1 MKWKLVAGCI
11 VLAVVIYF
19 LPIPVTQTKSVVVHA
34 HYDKVLGQI
43 NNVNAW
49 KNWWPATA
57 GAATTVNDTSLQI
70 HGITYTLKE
79 RQPLSIVVAQNNQR
93 VYHVV
98 SVLPSPAD
106 TLTTVSWKTLSY
118 LRTAVNQMAASLF
131 FIQPYSPKNLLQRLK
146 SQIDDPV
153 KYYGFVIREE
163 RVEDTI
169 ILVTNTA
176 CTKAMI
182 PGCLRKTFATLQQQ
196 LQQAHYQGRA
206 VPMFHVDSTGGDS
219 VHIMAGFSISQNI
232 IVHKPYRMMSMPR
245 AHIVVGYY
253 DGDYANIGRLH
264 EAILL
269 YMKEKKIGMVAVPY
283 EKVLSNPQTATDSV
297 RVKAKVYHPAMLY

>member
-1 MKWKLVAGCI
+1 MKWKIVAGCI
-11 VLAVVIYF
+11 ALAVVIYF
-19 LPIPVTQTKSVVVHA
+19 LPIPVTQSKSVVVHA

-43 NNVNAW
+43 NNLNAW
-49 KNWWPATA
+49 KNWWPATGTHIA
-57 GAATTVNDTSLQI
+57 VFHDTLLQI
-70 HGITYTLKE
+70 DGTMYTLKE
-79 RQPLSIVVAQNNQR
+79 RQPLSIMISQNNR
-93 VYHVV
+93 PLYHILSVV
-98 SVLPSPAD
+98 PSAAD

-118 LRTAVNQMAASLF
+118 LRTAVNQTVSSLF
-131 FIQPYSPKNLLQRLK
+131 VSQPYSPKNLLQRLK
-146 SQIDDPV
+146 SHIEDPV

-182 PGCLRKTFATLQQQ
+182 PGCLRKTFAALRQQ
-196 LQQAHYQGRA
+196 LQEAHYQGRA
-206 VPMFHVDSTGGDS
+206 VPMFHVDSTGEDS
-219 VHIMAGFSISQNI
+219 VHIMAGFSITQNI
-232 IVHKPYRMMSMPR
+232 AVHKPYRMMSMPR
-245 AHIVVGYY
+245 AHIVAGYY

-264 EAILL
+264 DAILL

-283 EKVLSNPQTATDSV
+283 EKILSDPQTATDSL